1 MHSQIV
7 VNSRFHGEPKI
18 GKGGRVLAGD
28 RFFHYSPYIG
38 QCKCYTPI
46 YHTDRIVPKK
56 FNDTYLFKLLQL
68 ADAHPM
74 SISIKIYAFIRSPTQ
89 HTVQLNLNF
98 THACGYTQ
106 ARTRF
111 SCVKVYNVECIYFVA
126 CRFVVRTRA
135 IKQLVLP
142 SCTTRIS

>member
-1 MHSQIV
+1 MARGDNFGGGPTFSLQASANAIHPFITLIALYLK
-7 VNSRFHGEPKI
+7 NSMTLIF
-18 GKGGRVLAGD
+18 
-28 RFFHYSPYIG
+28 
-38 QCKCYTPI
+38 
-46 YHTDRIVPKK
+46 
-56 FNDTYLFKLLQL
+56 FKLLQL

-106 ARTRF
+106 ACTRF